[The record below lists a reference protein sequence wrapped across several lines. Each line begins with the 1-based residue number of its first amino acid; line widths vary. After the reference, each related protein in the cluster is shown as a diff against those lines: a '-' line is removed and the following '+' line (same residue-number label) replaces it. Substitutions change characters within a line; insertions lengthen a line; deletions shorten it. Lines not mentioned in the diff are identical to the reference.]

1 MSKLQNKRA
10 LAAGASL
17 LLLLSGCENFSI
29 RPPSTPPPEPKPP
42 PMAPLTLDPVL
53 AGSIGAATFLSEVDP
68 VEVRGFGLVIGLGK
82 NGSADCPTFVREH
95 LINEMAKER

>member
-82 NGSADCPTFVREH
+82 NGS
-95 LINEMAKER
+95 